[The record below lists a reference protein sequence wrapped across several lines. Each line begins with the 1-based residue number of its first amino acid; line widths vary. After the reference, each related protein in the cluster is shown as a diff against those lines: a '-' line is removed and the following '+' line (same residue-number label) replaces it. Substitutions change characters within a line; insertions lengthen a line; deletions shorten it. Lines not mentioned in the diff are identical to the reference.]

1 MLEVEETRV
10 GEKFTDKKST
20 MEAEVEDGDD
30 DFEVINEE
38 DYGESKLTSK
48 VEKELIEILEKVLI
62 DESGQFSN
70 RFCNFFVY
78 NKGSSINDVT

>member
-1 MLEVEETRV
+1 MLEVEETRLC
-10 GEKFTDKKST
+10 ENFTDKKST

-38 DYGESKLTSK
+38 DFGESKLTSK

-62 DESGQFSN
+62 DESG
-70 RFCNFFVY
+70 
-78 NKGSSINDVT
+78 

>member
-10 GEKFTDKKST
+10 CEKFTDKKST

-38 DYGESKLTSK
+38 DFGESKLTSK

-62 DESGQFSN
+62 DESGEFSFSN

-78 NKGSSINDVT
+78 NTRGRP